1 MKRFSLIVSALVIF
15 SGCASTPEM
24 AKHDPAFAP
33 ARPVPAS
40 MNMSN
45 PGSLFQ
51 AGAGNLYTDSKAY
64 RVGDIL
70 TVSLSESTAATKS
83 AATTTAKTNAVD
95 IANPTIMGSAVGF
108 NKPNA
113 LGGGQG
119 DLSLSMNSDTSFKGE
134 GESSQ
139 SNSLTGNITVSVV
152 EVLANG
158 YLVVRGEKILSLNQG
173 DEFVRLSGI
182 VRPEDIS
189 TTNTVASNKIAN
201 SQIIYGGSGTL
212 NDANRE
218 GWLSGFLK
226 KIWPF

>member
-1 MKRFSLIVSALVIF
+1 MKRISLTIAALAVF
-15 SGCASTPEM
+15 SGCASTPDM
-24 AKHDPAFAP
+24 VKHDPAFAP

-40 MNMSN
+40 MDTSN

-51 AGAGNLYTDSKAY
+51 PGFGNLYTDSKAY

-70 TVSLSESTAATKS
+70 TVSLSESTNATKS
-83 AATTTAKTNAVD
+83 ATTTTAKSNAVD
-95 IANPTIMGSAVGF
+95 IANPTILGSDVSF
-108 NKPNA
+108 NKPAA
-113 LGGGQG
+113 LGGGTG
-119 DLSLSMNSDTSFKGE
+119 DLSLAMSSDTSFSGE
-134 GESSQ
+134 GESAQ

-182 VRPEDIS
+182 IRPEDIS
-189 TTNTVASNKIAN
+189 TTNTVQSSKIAN
-201 SQIIYGGSGTL
+201 AQIIYGGSGTL
-212 NDANRE
+212 ADANTE

>member
-1 MKRFSLIVSALVIF
+1 MKRISLTIFVLAVF

-24 AKHDPAFAP
+24 VKHDPAFAP
-33 ARPVPAS
+33 ARPVPTG
-40 MNMSN
+40 MNPSN
-45 PGSLFQ
+45 PGSLYQTGF
-51 AGAGNLYTDSKAY
+51 GNLYTDSKAY

-70 TVSLSESTAATKS
+70 TVSLSESTNATKS

-95 IANPTIMGSAVGF
+95 IGNPTILGSDVSF
-108 NKPNA
+108 NKPKA

-119 DLSLSMNSDTSFKGE
+119 DLSLSMNSDTSFSGE

-182 VRPEDIS
+182 IRPQDIS
-189 TTNTVASNKIAN
+189 PTNIVESSKIAN
-201 SQIIYGGSGTL
+201 AQIIYGGKGTL
-212 NDANRE
+212 ADANSE
-218 GWLSGFLK
+218 GWLSKFLK

>member
-1 MKRFSLIVSALVIF
+1 MKRLSLILAALAIF

-24 AKHDPAFAP
+24 VKHDPAFAP
-33 ARPVPAS
+33 ARPVPAR

-51 AGAGNLYTDSKAY
+51 TGAGNLYTDSKAY

-70 TVSLSESTAATKS
+70 TVALSESTNATKS

-95 IANPTIMGSAVGF
+95 ISNPTIMGSDVSF

-119 DLSLSMNSDTSFKGE
+119 DLSLAMNSDTSFSGE

-139 SNSLTGNITVSVV
+139 SNSLSGNITVSVV

-182 VRPEDIS
+182 VRPEDVNTS
-189 TTNTVASNKIAN
+189 NTVQSSKIAN
-201 SQIIYGGSGTL
+201 AQIIYGGSGTL

-218 GWLSGFLK
+218 GWLSNFLK